1 MYSPEDVG
9 KRIQHKRESRN
20 LTQKQFAELMR
31 TTQAMVWKWEDGIVG
46 SITAKRL
53 AKIAEVLG
61 CSTVYLK
68 TGYEGPG
75 LPPEVRE
82 WANKP
87 ENVET
92 VVDLRLKEIYPP
104 VPRPNRRRREPTE

>member
-1 MYSPEDVG
+1 
-9 KRIQHKRESRN
+9 
-20 LTQKQFAELMR
+20 MR

-75 LPPEVRE
+75 LPPEVLE

-87 ENVET
+87 ENVEA